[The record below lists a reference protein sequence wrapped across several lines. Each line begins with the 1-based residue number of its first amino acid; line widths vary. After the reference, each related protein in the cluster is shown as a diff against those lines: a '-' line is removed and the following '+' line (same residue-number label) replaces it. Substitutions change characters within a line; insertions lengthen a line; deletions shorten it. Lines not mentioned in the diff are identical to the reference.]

1 MNCLTSLSSP
11 ALGTQQA
18 NPFELYMPQTVDL
31 IGKKKSYSRSRSRK
45 RPPRE
50 LRKVVAQEPA
60 AKWKKWWLKRSISK
74 DATFWQK

>member
-31 IGKKKSYSRSRSRK
+31 IGKKKVIV
-45 RPPRE
+45 E
-50 LRKVVAQEPA
+50 A
-60 AKWKKWWLKRSISK
+60 ALVR
-74 DATFWQK
+74 DRLGN